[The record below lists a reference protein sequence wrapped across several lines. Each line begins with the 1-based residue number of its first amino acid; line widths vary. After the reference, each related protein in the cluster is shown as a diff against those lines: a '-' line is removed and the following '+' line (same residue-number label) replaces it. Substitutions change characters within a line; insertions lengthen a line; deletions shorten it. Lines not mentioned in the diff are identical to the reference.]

1 MPLYWQTRND
11 TGSSLNEYKD
21 KDKAY
26 LFFDKILHLNLL
38 KKPKQPCDKKGS
50 LHIRKG
56 QDRIELL
63 ICKSKKLPE
72 ERSSMIEAYGIKG
85 SVKRINKE

>member
-38 KKPKQPCDKKGS
+38 GKPKQLCDKKGS
-50 LHIRKG
+50 LHILKG
-56 QDRIELL
+56 QDRIKLL
-63 ICKSKKLPE
+63 IRKSK
-72 ERSSMIEAYGIKG
+72 EAPRRKKQYDRGLWNQK
-85 SVKRINKE
+85 